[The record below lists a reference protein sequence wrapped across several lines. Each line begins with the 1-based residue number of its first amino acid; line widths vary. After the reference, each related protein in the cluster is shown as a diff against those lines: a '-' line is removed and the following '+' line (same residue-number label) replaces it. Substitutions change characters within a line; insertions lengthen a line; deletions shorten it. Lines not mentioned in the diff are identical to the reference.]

1 MTMATGGNIGNTF
14 PTLVDV
20 LMRLDPNG
28 TIATI
33 AEVLTKRNPILQD
46 MTWQEGNLPTG
57 HKFSSRSALPSLT
70 WRMFNQGVVNSKSV
84 TAQHTED
91 CGMLTGL
98 SKVDCAVAELNGN
111 EAAFRASEDLAF
123 VTGFN
128 NALATAIFYS
138 NSAATPEQFM
148 GLSPR
153 LSTTTANPAAVS
165 GTGPTGTGQL
175 VKADASASGAN
186 QTSIWAIGWAPETV
200 FGIFPKGSIGGLH
213 ADDLGKQLVP
223 DAANNQFPAWVTQW
237 VWKCGLCVKDYRFVS
252 RGCNID
258 VNNWASDLSSGADL
272 LSVMSD
278 CYTAIYNP
286 DECNLAFYMARQ
298 TYNMLAKQY
307 LSHEG
312 RVMDFMDRGGS
323 RVPSYFG
330 IPIRFC
336 DAITVAESVV
346 S

>member
-1 MTMATGGNIGNTF
+1 
-14 PTLVDV
+14 V
-20 LMRLDPNG
+20 LSRLDPNG

-33 AEVLTKRNPILQD
+33 ADVLTKRNPILQD

-57 HKFSSRSALPSLT
+57 HRFTSRSALPSLT
-70 WRMFNQGVVNSKSV
+70 WRMFNQGIANSKSV
-84 TAQHTED
+84 TTQYTEP
-91 CGMLTGL
+91 CAMLTGM

-111 EAAFRASEDLAF
+111 EAAFRASEDLSF

-128 NALATAIFYS
+128 NTLSSAIFYS
-138 NSAATPEQFM
+138 NVAATPEQFL

-153 LSTTTANPAAVS
+153 LGTTTANPAAVS
-165 GTGPTGTGQL
+165 GTGPTGTGQII
-175 VKADASASGAN
+175 KADASASGSN
-186 QTSIWAIGWAPETV
+186 QTSIWGIGWAPETV
-200 FGIFPKGSIGGLH
+200 FGIFPKGSVGGIH
-213 ADDLGKQLVP
+213 ATDMGRQLVL
-223 DAANNQFPAWVTQW
+223 DTSGSRQFSAWVTEW

-258 VNNWASDLSSGADL
+258 VNNWSADLASGADL

-278 CYTAIYNP
+278 VYTAIYNP
-286 DECNLAFYMARQ
+286 DECNLVFYMARQ

-307 LSHEG
+307 IAREG